1 MKNKVKYFIYKIR
14 GNIQYQD
21 EEKFNKYLLYLPKKL
36 IEFI

>member
-1 MKNKVKYFIYKIR
+1 MKNKMKYFIYKIR

-21 EEKFNKYLLYLPKKL
+21 EEKFNKYLLCLPKKL